1 MNLAR
6 VCVCAG
12 QMVPPAGFEPAA
24 SKAARKVA
32 ICANWR
38 STCCDVPLFS
48 MASTASRES
57 PWRWATSVM
66 AFSASGT
73 VAFII
78 VNLSSSVPVRDYAS
92 HAGICTGRLAVHLR
106 SARNRMVLAFYPALS
121 VVEWWAVLGCWVI
134 WHCWSSFRAPGRPT
148 WAYPTQAC
156 FRPAAYRSAIRR
168 GGTFV
173 GDGTLGSRWSGLVEC
188 VRHFR

>member
-1 MNLAR
+1 
-6 VCVCAG
+6 
-12 QMVPPAGFEPAA
+12 
-24 SKAARKVA
+24 
-32 ICANWR
+32 
-38 STCCDVPLFS
+38 
-48 MASTASRES
+48 
-57 PWRWATSVM
+57 M
-66 AFSASGT
+66 AFSASAVT

-156 FRPAAYRSAIRR
+156 FRPAEYRSAIRR

-173 GDGTLGSRWSGLVEC
+173 GDGTLGTRWSGLVERKTQHSLLPPGAAKLNTLRALPMKAS
-188 VRHFR
+188 VGTARMY

>member
-1 MNLAR
+1 
-6 VCVCAG
+6 
-12 QMVPPAGFEPAA
+12 MVPPPTWMAY
-24 SKAARKVA
+24 
-32 ICANWR
+32 
-38 STCCDVPLFS
+38 S

-57 PWRWATSVM
+57 PWRWATSMM
-66 AFSASGT
+66 AFSASGVT

-121 VVEWWAVLGCWVI
+121 VVEWWAVLSCWLI
-134 WHCWSSFRAPGRPT
+134 RHCRSSFRAPKRPT
-148 WAYPTQAC
+148 WPYPIQPC
-156 FRPAAYRSAIRR
+156 LRPATYRSAICK

-173 GDGTLGSRWSGLVEC
+173 GEGPHGING
-188 VRHFR
+188 HG